1 MKKNF
6 FFKIS
11 LTIKMSTYFGDTSTP
26 FRTSYVQ
33 SDALGQPTSCYA
45 TLAGYN
51 SRVAGTINGPTAV
64 SARRSQ
70 KFQAVPVWGSMG
82 YEALTHGE
90 NFRCGGYFTIEGA
103 YPDYSSKCGKMMRRA
118 CAGVINQRR

>member
-1 MKKNF
+1 MA
-6 FFKIS
+6 
-11 LTIKMSTYFGDTSTP
+11 TYFGDVGTP

-51 SRVAGTINGPTAV
+51 SRVAGTVNGPAAV

-70 KFQAVPVWGSMG
+70 TFQAVHVWGSMG

-90 NFRCGGYFTIEGA
+90 NYRCGGYFTIEGA

-118 CAGVINQRR
+118 CAGTISR